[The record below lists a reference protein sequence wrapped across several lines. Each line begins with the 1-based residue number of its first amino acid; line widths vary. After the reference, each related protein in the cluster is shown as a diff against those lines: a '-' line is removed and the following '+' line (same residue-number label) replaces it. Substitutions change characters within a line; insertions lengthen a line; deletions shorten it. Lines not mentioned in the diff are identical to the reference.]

1 MQRKLPFLSLIWSGY
16 AKGGVVNLRA
26 SLSWTVEMSSA
37 DDTVQRFS
45 GRVDDYI
52 RYRPGYPVELLDILR
67 ARCGLSDQ
75 SIVADIG
82 SGPGTST
89 ELFLKQG
96 YSVIGV
102 EPNAEM
108 RLAAESA
115 LRNYPRFKSVTGTA
129 EATNL
134 QEQSVDLVVAAQAFH
149 WFDVPNARREF
160 ARLLRPPG
168 WVALLW
174 NTLRT
179 DTPFLRDYESLL
191 QRFGT
196 DYRQVHHKNLGD
208 EVFDKLYP
216 HGYERRVFANVQSF
230 DLEGVTG
237 RLRSSSFMPREGHPQ
252 YQPMIAE
259 LQRLF
264 SEHQC
269 AGQVRFE
276 YDAELFLGVINHRD
290 HSVQSLALKL

>member
-1 MQRKLPFLSLIWSGY
+1 MS
-16 AKGGVVNLRA
+16 NL
-26 SLSWTVEMSSA
+26 

-45 GRVDDYI
+45 GRVDDYV
-52 RYRPGYPVELLDILR
+52 RYRPGYPSELLDVLQTK
-67 ARCGLSDQ
+67 CGLSGQ

-89 ELFLKQG
+89 QLFLKRG
-96 YSVIGV
+96 YAVIGV

-115 LRNYPRFKSVTGTA
+115 LQRFPQFTSVAGTA

-134 QEQSVDLVVAAQAFH
+134 QNQSVDLVVAAQAFH
-149 WFDVPNARREF
+149 WFDVPNSRREF
-160 ARLLRPPG
+160 LRILRPPG

-179 DTPFLRDYESLL
+179 DTPFLQAYESLL

-196 DYRQVHHKNLGD
+196 DYRQVHHKNLGE

-216 HGYERRVFANVQSF
+216 HGHERLVFANVQSF

-237 RLRSSSFMPREGHPQ
+237 RLRSSSFMPREDHPL

-264 SEHQC
+264 AERQC
-269 AGQVRFE
+269 AGHVRFE
-276 YDAELFLGVINHRD
+276 YDAELFLGVIH
-290 HSVQSLALKL
+290 

>member
-1 MQRKLPFLSLIWSGY
+1 MSFLSLIWSGY
-16 AKGGVVNLRA
+16 AKGGAVNLRA
-26 SLSWTVEMSSA
+26 YSSKAVEMSSA

-45 GRVDDYI
+45 GRVDDYA
-52 RYRPGYPVELLDILR
+52 RYRPGYPLELLDVLH
-67 ARCGLSDQ
+67 AKCGLLEG

-89 ELFLKQG
+89 EMFLKHG
-96 YSVIGV
+96 YAVIGV
-102 EPNAEM
+102 EPNGEM

-115 LRNYPRFKSVTGTA
+115 LRNYPRFKSVAGSA

-134 QEQSVDLVVAAQAFH
+134 QNQSVDLVVAAQAFH

-160 ARLLRPPG
+160 ARILRPPG

-179 DTPFLRDYESLL
+179 DTPFLLDYESLL
-191 QRFGT
+191 QRFGI

-208 EVFDKLYP
+208 DVFTVLYP
-216 HGYERRVFANVQSF
+216 HGHERRVLANVQSF
-230 DLEGVTG
+230 DLDGVTG

-259 LQRLF
+259 LQSLF
-264 SEHQC
+264 AEHQC
-269 AGQVRFE
+269 AGHVRFE
-276 YDAELFLGVINHRD
+276 YDAELFLGVIN
-290 HSVQSLALKL
+290 